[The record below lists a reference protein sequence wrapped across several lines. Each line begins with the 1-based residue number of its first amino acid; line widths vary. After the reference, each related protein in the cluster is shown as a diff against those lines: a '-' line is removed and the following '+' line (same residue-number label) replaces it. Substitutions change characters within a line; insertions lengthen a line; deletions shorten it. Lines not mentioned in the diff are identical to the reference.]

1 MLQLTTAPTTVTD
14 VRDLLDEE
22 LSNLDGWTSGEHMDW
37 CASFILAA
45 LEEAPGEADD
55 DDVEDTTADALDFL
69 LIDHPLRLRT
79 LAASW
84 IPGAAGRAW
93 VRIRNGSAENLAVD
107 TVTAAARDLGRIRLG

>member
-45 LEEAPGEADD
+45 LAEAPGEADD
-55 DDVEDTTADALDFL
+55 DDVEDTTADALASL
-69 LIDHPLRLRT
+69 LTDHPLRLRT

-84 IPGAAGRAW
+84 LPGAAARAW
-93 VRIRNGSAENLAVD
+93 PRRRHG
-107 TVTAAARDLGRIRLG
+107 AAADLAAAPGPAAR